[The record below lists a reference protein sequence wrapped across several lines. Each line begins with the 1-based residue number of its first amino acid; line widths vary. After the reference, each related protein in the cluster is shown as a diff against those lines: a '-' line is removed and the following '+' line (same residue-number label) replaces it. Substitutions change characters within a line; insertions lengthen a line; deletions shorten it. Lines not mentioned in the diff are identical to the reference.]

1 MDKEKSIDLKAAK
14 QLLKS
19 LRRYERVS
27 GYKIQPSKKILAVI
41 MKGLLNNVKK
51 HGYKYCPCRKPTG
64 DVSEDKKIICPCVYH
79 HDEIKEEGHCKCL
92 LYFRKV
98 KQNIQKI

>member
-19 LRRYERVS
+19 LRRYERAS
-27 GYKIQPSKKILAVI
+27 GYKMQPSTKILATI
-41 MKGLLNNVKK
+41 MKGLLKNVQK
-51 HGYKYCPCRKPTG
+51 HGAKYCPCRKPTG
-64 DVSEDKKIICPCVYH
+64 DSEKDKKIICPCAYH
-79 HDEIKEEGHCKCL
+79 KDEIKNDGHCKCL

-98 KQNIQKI
+98 K